1 MAKISTKA
9 ELIAAMTSDYAAL
22 LAQLDSM
29 SEHAI
34 NSEFDESNN
43 PKKCGARW
51 IYDRCTRDLLIHL
64 YEWQMLME
72 TFVAN
77 IRSGQQR
84 DYLPDEY
91 RKDYHAMD
99 KMLVE
104 KHQATTVADARTML
118 AQSHEKMLQLADG
131 FSQEELFTKGYY
143 KCTYTTD
150 MAAYFASVTSSP
162 YQQAIKILKKH
173 SKSIDKAK

>member
-9 ELIAAMTSDYAAL
+9 ELIAAMTSDYATL
-22 LAQLDSM
+22 LAQLDGM

-34 NSEFDESNN
+34 GSEFDETNN

-51 IYDRCTRDLLIHL
+51 VHDRCTRDLIIHL

-77 IRSGQQR
+77 IRAGQQR

-118 AQSHEKMLQLADG
+118 AQSHEKMLKLADS
-131 FSQEELFTKGYY
+131 FTQEELFTKGYY

-162 YQQAIKILKKH
+162 YQQATKILKKH
-173 SKSIDKAK
+173 TKGIDKKK

>member
-1 MAKISTKA
+1 MSKITTKA
-9 ELIAAMTSDYAAL
+9 EMIEAMASDFAAL
-22 LAQLDSM
+22 QAQINGM
-29 SEHAI
+29 SERAI

-51 IYDRCTRDLLIHL
+51 IYDRCTRDLLIHIH
-64 YEWQMLME
+64 EWQNLMSE
-72 TFVAN
+72 FVAN
-77 IRSGQQR
+77 IRTGKQH

-104 KHQATTVADARTML
+104 KHQATSFAHSRAML
-118 AQSHEKMLQLADG
+118 EQSHEKMLQLADS
-131 FSQEELFTKGYY
+131 FTQEELFTKGYF

-150 MAAYFASVTSSP
+150 MAAYFASVTYSP
-162 YQQAIKILKKH
+162 YLQAVKILKKH
-173 SKSIDKAK
+173 TKSIDKRK

>member
-9 ELIAAMTSDYAAL
+9 DLIAAMASDYAAL
-22 LAQLDSM
+22 QAQLDSM
-29 SEHAI
+29 SELAI
-34 NSEFDESNN
+34 SSEFGEGNN

-51 IYDRCTRDLLIHL
+51 IYDRCTRDLLTHI
-64 YEWQMLME
+64 YEWQNLMCE
-72 TFVAN
+72 FVAN
-77 IRSGQQR
+77 IQAGQQR

-104 KHQATTVADARTML
+104 KHQATSLSDARAML
-118 AQSHEKMLQLADG
+118 AQSHVKMLQLADG

-162 YQQAIKILKKH
+162 YQQATKILKKH
-173 SKSIDKAK
+173 SKSIRM

>member
-1 MAKISTKA
+1 MPKITTKA
-9 ELIAAMTSDYAAL
+9 ELIAEMASGYATL
-22 LAQLDSM
+22 QAQLDSM
-29 SEHAI
+29 TECAI
-34 NSEFDESNN
+34 NSEFDETDN

-51 IYDRCTRDLLIHL
+51 IYDRCTRDLLIHI
-64 YEWQMLME
+64 YEWQNLMCD
-72 TFVAN
+72 FVAN
-77 IRSGQQR
+77 IRAGQQR

-91 RKDYHAMD
+91 RRDYHAMD

-104 KHQATTVADARTML
+104 KHQATSFADACTML

-131 FSQEELFTKGYY
+131 FTQEELFTKGYY

-162 YQQAIKILKKH
+162 YQQATKILKKH
-173 SKSIDKAK
+173 SKSIDKRK